1 MIRARLLLLPAA
13 SLVAN
18 MVFAQPALAQA
29 PPAAP
34 APAQAQTQEVQQVRE
49 ELTKLKQDFEVL
61 RQQYDDRLSK
71 LEEHLKEIGGTSGPA
86 SVVSGAAPAPAKE
99 STAANNAVTPA
110 APVAVPSDAPVL
122 PQAPDQATAAQQA
135 AAAGS
140 SKVFNPD
147 TSVIANFL
155 GVAGKNPESTQPSL
169 QLAEAEVSFQAVVDP
184 YAKADFFLS
193 AGPEGLDIEEGY
205 ITFTSLPANIL
216 LKVGKMRAQF
226 GKVNT
231 LHSHAMPTAD
241 RPLVTNN
248 LVGGEDGLS
257 DSGLS
262 VSHLFPISTLYLEA
276 TGEVFA
282 GTSNVFQTDRR
293 SDLNYVGH
301 LRAYRDLTEGSNI
314 DLGTSYAFGPTN
326 VGQTFTPPPPGE
338 TLPTLNKSLYGI
350 DATFRYR
357 PLRRAI
363 YKRLNVRS
371 ELIWSKQDL
380 PDGAETTAFG
390 WYGLAEYQFARR
402 WYLGARFDESG
413 RTLDGSLH
421 DNGGSFFMTF
431 WPSEF
436 SQIRGQ
442 YRLTNYAEGV
452 RANEFLFQFNFAIGA
467 HGAHIF

>member
-1 MIRARLLLLPAA
+1 MTRVRVFFLPAA
-13 SLVAN
+13 TLVASLT
-18 MVFAQPALAQA
+18 FAPTALAQA

-34 APAQAQTQEVQQVRE
+34 TPAQAQDVQQVRDE
-49 ELTKLKQDFEVL
+49 VAKLKQDFDLL
-61 RQQYDDRLSK
+61 RQQYDDRLAK
-71 LEEHLKEIGGTSGPA
+71 LEERLKEIGGSSGPA
-86 SVVSGAAPAPAKE
+86 AATVQNTGAAKDAA
-99 STAANNAVTPA
+99 TAAPPVLVPA
-110 APVAVPSDAPVL
+110 DAPVL
-122 PQAPDQATAAQQA
+122 AQTPDQSGAGQA
-135 AAAGS
+135 SLAGS

-147 TSVIANFL
+147 TSVIANFV
-155 GVAGKNPESTQPSL
+155 GVAGKNPMSTQPAM
-169 QLAEAEVSFQAVVDP
+169 QLSEAEVSFQAIIDP

-193 AGPEGLDIEEGY
+193 AGPEGLDVEEGY
-205 ITFTSLPANIL
+205 ITFTSLPGNLL

-241 RPLVTNN
+241 RPLVTEN

-257 DSGLS
+257 DAGMS
-262 VSHLFPISTLYLEA
+262 VSHLVQTSALYLEL

-282 GTSNVFQTDRR
+282 GTSNVFQSQQR
-293 SDLNYVGH
+293 SDLNYVGRV
-301 LRAYRDLTEGSNI
+301 RAYHDLTENSNI
-314 DLGTSYAFGPTN
+314 DLGTSFAFGPTD
-326 VGQTFTPPPPGE
+326 VGQTT
-338 TLPTLNKSLYGI
+338 TLPAGVTPTTLNKSLYGI
-350 DATFRYR
+350 DATYRYR

-363 YKRLNVRS
+363 YKRLNLRT

-380 PDGAETTAFG
+380 PSGDQTTAFG

-402 WYLGARFDESG
+402 WYLGARFDQSG

>member
-1 MIRARLLLLPAA
+1 MIRARVFFLPAA
-13 SLVAN
+13 SLVASLT
-18 MVFAQPALAQA
+18 FAPTALAQTP
-29 PPAAP
+29 PPAAT
-34 APAQAQTQEVQQVRE
+34 PAQAQQDVQQVRDE
-49 ELTKLKQDFEVL
+49 VAKLKQDFDLL
-61 RQQYDDRLSK
+61 RQQYDDRLAK
-71 LEEHLKEIGGTSGPA
+71 LEERLKDIGGSSGPA
-86 SVVSGAAPAPAKE
+86 AATVQDAGAAKDTGAPKDAAAPARPVLVPA
-99 STAANNAVTPA
+99 
-110 APVAVPSDAPVL
+110 DAPVL
-122 PQAPDQATAAQQA
+122 TPTPDQSGASQA
-135 AAAGS
+135 SMAGS

-147 TSVIANFL
+147 ISVIANFI
-155 GVAGKNPESTQPSL
+155 GVAGENPMSTQPAL
-169 QLAEAEVSFQAVVDP
+169 QLSEAEVSFQAVVDP
-184 YAKADFFLS
+184 YARADFFLS
-193 AGPEGLDIEEGY
+193 AGPEGLDVEEGY

-241 RPLVTNN
+241 RPLVTEN

-257 DSGLS
+257 DSGMS
-262 VSHLFPISTLYLEA
+262 VSHLVQTSALYLEL

-282 GTSNVFQTDRR
+282 GTSNVFQSQQR
-293 SDLNYVGH
+293 SELNYVGRV
-301 LRAYRDLTEGSNI
+301 RAYRDLTEGTNI
-314 DLGTSYAFGPTN
+314 DLGTSYAFGPTD
-326 VGQTFTPPPPGE
+326 VGQTMTFPTGVTP
-338 TLPTLNKSLYGI
+338 TTLNKSLYGI

-363 YKRLNVRS
+363 YKRLNLRT
-371 ELIWSKQDL
+371 ELIWSRQDL
-380 PDGAETTAFG
+380 AAGDETTAFG

-402 WYLGARFDESG
+402 WYLGGRFDQSG

-452 RANEFLFQFNFAIGA
+452 RANEFLFQFDFAIGA